1 MYQPLPVIP
10 TGRPLVRR
18 FWASASGFWF
28 GHTRRTAWL
37 LTLGLIALIFIQ
49 IAFQFRMNIWSRD
62 IFNALERKDGDAV
75 STQALIF
82 MPLVVTMVGLA
93 IVAVYGRMT
102 LQREWRKWLTN
113 DLVGRWLANGHYY
126 QLDLVTGDHQN
137 PEGRIGDDA
146 RIATDAPVDFVVGML
161 SAAVTAVTFVSVL
174 WVVGGDL
181 TLGTPEVPIVIP
193 GFLVIAA
200 VIYAVITSTAVI
212 LVASRFVAVSERTNQ
227 SEAEFRYA
235 LTRVRENGESIALLG
250 GETEERA
257 GLRQGIAAVVLR
269 WRNLCHQ
276 HMRYTLVFNTHL
288 LVAPVVTLVLCAP
301 KYVAG
306 TMTLGDVM
314 QATAAFVQVQSAFNW
329 LLDNYPRLAG
339 WVASARRVG
348 SLMASI
354 DHLEAAGMPGASRA
368 ITRIEHEGPA
378 LRIQNLS
385 VELDD
390 GTVVVKDADILIQ
403 PGERI
408 LLIGESGTGKTT
420 LTRALAGLWP
430 WGEGNIAIPHG
441 AKMVLMPQRP
451 YIPLGSLRR
460 AATYPLSPADAP
472 DGSVRELME
481 TAGLGYLVE
490 HLDEEAPWN
499 RTLSGGECQRLAFV
513 RLMLHQPDIVVMDEA
528 TSALDPAS
536 QEHLMMLVAERLPHT
551 TIVSI
556 AHRPELEAF
565 HHRKLV
571 FERRPGG
578 ARLIGDS
585 VLLPP
590 PTGLLS
596 RIFAWVRRFPTIAGA
611 HDKL

>member
-1 MYQPLPVIP
+1 MYQPLPAIP
-10 TGRPLVRR
+10 PGRPLIRR
-18 FWASASGFWF
+18 FWATASGFWF
-28 GHTRRTAWL
+28 GETHRTAWL
-37 LTLGLIALIFIQ
+37 LTLGLVVLIFIQ
-49 IAFQFRMNIWSRD
+49 IAFQYRMNIWSRD
-62 IFNALERKDGDAV
+62 IFNALEKKDGDAV

-82 MPLVVTMVGLA
+82 VPLVMTMVGLA

-102 LQREWRKWLTN
+102 IQRKWREWLSN
-113 DLVGRWLANGHYY
+113 DLVGRWLANGRYY

-146 RIATDAPVDFVVGML
+146 RVATDAPVDFVVGIV
-161 SAAVTAVTFVSVL
+161 SSAVTAVTFVGVL
-174 WVVGGDL
+174 WIVGGDL
-181 TLGTPEVPIVIP
+181 TLGTPEAPFVIP

-200 VIYAVITSTAVI
+200 VIYAAITSAAVI
-212 LVASRFVAVSERTNQ
+212 LVASRFVVVSERTSQ

-250 GETEERA
+250 GEKEERA
-257 GLRQGIAAVVLR
+257 GLRQNLAVVILQ

-276 HMRYTLVFNTHL
+276 HMRYTLVSNTHW

-306 TMTLGDVM
+306 TMTLGAVM
-314 QATAAFVQVQSAFNW
+314 QAAAAFVQVQSAFNW

-339 WVASARRVG
+339 WAASARRVG

-354 DHLEAAGMPGASRA
+354 DHLEAAGVPGASRA
-368 ITRIEHEGPA
+368 ITRSAHEGTA
-378 LRIQNLS
+378 LRLQNLS

-390 GTVVVKDADILIQ
+390 GTVVVKDADVLIQ
-403 PGERI
+403 PGERV
-408 LLIGESGTGKTT
+408 LLVGESGTGKTT
-420 LTRALAGLWP
+420 LTRAIAGLWP
-430 WGEGNIAIPHG
+430 WGQGNIVVPRG

-472 DGSVRELME
+472 DGTVRELMA
-481 TAGLGYLVE
+481 TVGLGYLAD

-528 TSALDPAS
+528 TSALDPPS
-536 QEHLMMLVAERLPHT
+536 QEHLMKLVAERLPHT
-551 TIVSI
+551 AIVSI

-571 FERRPGG
+571 FERQPGG
-578 ARLIGDS
+578 ARLVGDS

-590 PTGLLS
+590 PTGFLA
-596 RIFAWVRRFPTIAGA
+596 RIVAWLHHFPTAA
-611 HDKL
+611 V